1 MQAKCESVSQS
12 SIAKSFWKGTKDKES
27 PEDLNQWITEV
38 DGKILYADESVKS
51 LKDVGKRSPPERYF
65 HTKST
70 RQTMKTKV
78 ISGKRFILTRSS
90 GLIG

>member
-1 MQAKCESVSQS
+1 MAVSFLKAFIDSVQS
-12 SIAKSFWKGTKDKES
+12 AASFSCVNLVSKAS
-27 PEDLNQWITEV
+27 LV
-38 DGKILYADESVKS
+38 S
-51 LKDVGKRSPPERYF
+51 LKVPSEVPDVGKRSPPKRYF
-65 HTKST
+65 HTKSA